1 MTGRAGGQPVLVVG
15 PHPPHA
21 SAAARLCARLGADHV
36 RAGAEVLTVD
46 RLPSAAG
53 RAVTLRGVAGAAAVA
68 WLARGAGR
76 LELVL
81 EPALLQRP
89 GALSPEHRAVAA
101 AWAVALRVPATVRVH
116 VLDPVD
122 LRQLGLHFDAADLPG
137 VEVVHHVPEVDRSTP
152 PASGGSLTGVSA
164 PVAEPTSWESF
175 GAAVAERAAAD
186 RLAGLRL
193 RLPNPLPPPPDGDED
208 EVDRLPDDGP
218 RRGAAIERVAAGV
231 KRLGRAARVAS
242 SNGRRP
248 RR

>member
-1 MTGRAGGQPVLVVG
+1 MTGRPGGAVLVVG
-15 PHPPHA
+15 PHPPQP
-21 SAAARLCARLGADHV
+21 SAAARLCARLGAQHV

-46 RLPSAAG
+46 RLPSAAH

-68 WLARGAGR
+68 WLARGADR

-122 LRQLGLHFDAADLPG
+122 LRQLGLHFGAADLPG
-137 VEVVHHVPEVDRSTP
+137 VEVVQHVPEVDRSTP
-152 PASGGSLTGVSA
+152 PAAGGSPTGGSA
-164 PVAEPTSWESF
+164 AVAEPTSWERF
-175 GAAVAERAAAD
+175 AAAVAERAAAD

-193 RLPNPLPPPPDGDED
+193 RLPAPLPPPPVGDAD
-208 EVDRLPDDGP
+208 EVDRLSGDRPGP
-218 RRGAAIERVAAGV
+218 GAVIERVAAGV
-231 KRLGRAARVAS
+231 TRLGRAARMAS
-242 SNGRRP
+242 SSGRHP